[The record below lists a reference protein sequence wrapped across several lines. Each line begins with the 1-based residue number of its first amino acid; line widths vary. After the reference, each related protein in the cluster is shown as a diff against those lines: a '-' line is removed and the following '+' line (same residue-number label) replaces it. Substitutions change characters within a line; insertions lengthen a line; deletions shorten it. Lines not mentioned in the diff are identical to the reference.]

1 MIMHL
6 LPSEIFL
13 VYIPQRN
20 HTPIREV
27 TIGLFFMK
35 LEVSRLSIIMPCG
48 PLKNKFNY
56 FLTNNDGIYVPL
68 LD

>member
-1 MIMHL
+1 MHL
-6 LPSEIFL
+6 PPSEIFM

-20 HTPIREV
+20 CIQRREI

-35 LEVSRLSIIMPCG
+35 LEVFRLNIIMHVVHI
-48 PLKNKFNY
+48 KNKFNY
-56 FLTNNDGIYVPL
+56 FLTNNDEFYVPF